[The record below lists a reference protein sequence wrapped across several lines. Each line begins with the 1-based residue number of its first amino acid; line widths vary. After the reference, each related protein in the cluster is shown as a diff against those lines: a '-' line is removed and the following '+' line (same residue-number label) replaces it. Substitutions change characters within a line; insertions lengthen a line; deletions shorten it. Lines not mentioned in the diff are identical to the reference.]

1 MDWRTISRVC
11 TEEEVEFGGWR
22 YEGVSY
28 LIIQFYRNAPRVQ
41 IHRIR
46 IDPLVAQ
53 PIRDECR
60 RSSCSI
66 RYCKAT
72 RRDATVKRKRSST
85 RYIIISIVDFATVRA
100 LPSPFPRWIPSA
112 RLFEIEQPCR
122 GSCQNSSSPVK
133 TSVFPSK
140 QGTPSSTSP
149 PFVSLKLFHF
159 FSFFLFFHRYI
170 PLVCGFDLTGLRW
183 NFLLEDHRLFVP
195 LVIFRNSTLFIF
207 HAWKYTSKRWK

>member
-1 MDWRTISRVC
+1 M
-11 TEEEVEFGGWR
+11 
-22 YEGVSY
+22 SY

-159 FSFFLFFHRYI
+159 FFLFFY
-170 PLVCGFDLTGLRW
+170 FST
-183 NFLLEDHRLFVP
+183 
-195 LVIFRNSTLFIF
+195 VISLSSADSI
-207 HAWKYTSKRWK
+207 

>member
-159 FSFFLFFHRYI
+159 FFLFYFS
-170 PLVCGFDLTGLRW
+170 T
-183 NFLLEDHRLFVP
+183 
-195 LVIFRNSTLFIF
+195 VISLSSADSI
-207 HAWKYTSKRWK
+207 